1 MKKTYHALALFSGGL
16 DSIIAAKV
24 IQAQGLDVLG
34 LHFVTPFFGKPERI
48 PGWEKN
54 YGIPIAAVD
63 ISKEYVR
70 LLRNWPLHHFGKV
83 LNPCVDCKILML
95 EKARELLQVYDA
107 RFIISGEVVG
117 QRPMSQRR
125 DALNIIRNGAEVKDI
140 LLRPLSARLLDPTP
154 METSGLVD
162 RDKLPQI
169 SGRGR
174 KKQLELA
181 GEFGITDIPTPA
193 GGCLLAEKESAIRY
207 WQILKHFPAPE
218 PDDFFFSNVGRQYWS
233 GPHWLAVGRN
243 QKDNEELRRLTRD
256 TDYRF
261 DLVDFP
267 GPAGVGRPV
276 PGQEW
281 NMETIKQGAALMTSF
296 SPKARQSH
304 RAVAVRIR
312 HKGTEQDVLVVPDR
326 DLVGTWTTPDWTEAK
341 AEKREKEK
349 EHQARLAEKKRLAAE
364 AYRNGFDDDGEE
376 EAPD

>member
-16 DSIIAAKV
+16 DSIIATKV

-34 LHFVTPFFGKPERI
+34 LHFVTPFFGKPQLV

-54 YGIPIAAVD
+54 YGIPITSID
-63 ISKEYVR
+63 ISREYIR
-70 LLRNWPLHHFGKV
+70 LLKEWPLHHFGKV

-95 EKARELLQVYDA
+95 EKARELMDVYGA
-107 RFIISGEVVG
+107 TFLISGEVVG

-125 DALNIIRNGAEVKDI
+125 DALNIIRKAAEAKEI
-140 LLRPLSARLLDPTP
+140 LLRPLSARLLEPTP
-154 METSGLVD
+154 MEESGLVD

-181 GEFGITDIPTPA
+181 RKFKITDIPTPA
-193 GGCLLAEKESAIRY
+193 GGCLLAEKESANRY

-218 PDDFFFSNVGRQYWS
+218 PDDFFFANIGRQYWS
-233 GPHWLAVGRN
+233 GPHWLAIGRN
-243 QKDNEELRRLTRD
+243 RKDNEELERLARE
-256 TDYRF
+256 TDYLF

-267 GPAGVGRPV
+267 GPSGVGRPV

-281 NMETIKQGAALMTSF
+281 SEETIRQGAALMASF
-296 SPKARQSH
+296 SPRARQSH
-304 RAVAVRIR
+304 RGVAVRVQHR
-312 HKGTEQDVLVVPDR
+312 GEEQDVLVIPDR
-326 DLVGTWTTPDWTEAK
+326 DLIGTWSIPDWDTARE
-341 AEKREKEK
+341 EKREKEK

-364 AYRNGFDDDGEE
+364 TYWEDFAEEGGEDGR
-376 EAPD
+376 